1 MVLATSPDLESM
13 FDFRAV
19 LSRPVVASLTLI
31 SSMTVASA
39 ASAQMPSRATIV
51 SQIDSLAT
59 AALRNGPVAGLSIA
73 VVKGRDT
80 IVMKGYGLADVE
92 NDIPATPQT
101 VYRIGSITKQFTS
114 AAVMQLVEQG
124 KVNLD
129 DDITKYFPGFA
140 THGQRILVR
149 HLMNHT
155 SGIPSYTDIR
165 NFGRVIT
172 LDLPHDSLIA
182 LVQADSLM
190 FAPGSGFYYNNTGY
204 YMLGML
210 IEKVTNQK
218 YGDYLA
224 AHLFQPLGLTST
236 RYCATAPIIKRRAQG
251 YGVDS
256 SRTLVNASYI
266 SMDLPFAAGSLCST
280 VGDLV
285 KWENALFSGKVVS
298 ASSLAQMTTPAKLTS
313 SRPMPYGFGLA
324 PDTVG
329 KHRVIGHG
337 GGINGFISQEE
348 YYPDDSL
355 TVVVLANTSPAP
367 SGGIAR
373 NAARLVFGLPLISRP
388 TVPTEIALDSVKRAR
403 YVGRYALQAPD
414 ASRSPAQVLDENG
427 HLVLEARG
435 QKRELVAVGPDVFA
449 VKGQPGARVLFYTS
463 NGRVTEFLLDQ
474 GMRPLSAA
482 RVDR

>member
-1 MVLATSPDLESM
+1 MYH
-13 FDFRAV
+13 FRA
-19 LSRPVVASLTLI
+19 LRSRPVVAAFLCVFSLSGT
-31 SSMTVASA
+31 A
-39 ASAQMPSRATIV
+39 AAHAQSPSRAKLVT
-51 SQIDSLAT
+51 QIDSLAT

-92 NDIPATPQT
+92 NDIPATVET

-124 KVNLD
+124 KASLD
-129 DDITKYFPGFA
+129 DDITKYFPGFP

-155 SGIPSYTDIR
+155 SGIPSYTDIAR
-165 NFGRVIT
+165 FGRVMT
-172 LDLPHDSLIA
+172 LDLPHDSLLA
-182 LVQADSLM
+182 LVQNDSLM

-210 IEKVTNQK
+210 IEKVTGQK
-218 YGDYLA
+218 YGDYLGQR
-224 AHLFQPLGLTST
+224 FFEPLGLHST
-236 RYCATAPIIKRRAQG
+236 RYCSTAPIIKHRAQG
-251 YGVDS
+251 YATDHGS
-256 SRTLVNASYI
+256 LVNAPFI

-280 VGDLV
+280 VGDMV
-285 KWENALFSGKVVS
+285 KWENALFSGKIVS
-298 ASSLAQMTTPAKLTS
+298 ATSLAQMTTPAKLTS
-313 SRPMPYGFGLA
+313 NRPMPYGFGLA

-329 KHRVIGHG
+329 RHRLIGHG

-348 YYPDDSL
+348 YFPDDSL

-367 SGGIAR
+367 SSGIAR
-373 NAARLVFGLPLISRP
+373 NAARLVLGLPLMARP
-388 TVPTEIALDSVKRAR
+388 SVPTEIALDSAQRAR
-403 YVGRYALQAPD
+403 YVGRYALRMPD
-414 ASRSPAQVLDENG
+414 ASRAPAQVLEENG

-435 QKRELVAVGPDVFA
+435 QRGQLVAIGPDAFTLR
-449 VKGQPGARVLFYTS
+449 GQPGARVLFYTS

-474 GMRPLSAA
+474 GMRPLAGS
-482 RVDR
+482 RVEK